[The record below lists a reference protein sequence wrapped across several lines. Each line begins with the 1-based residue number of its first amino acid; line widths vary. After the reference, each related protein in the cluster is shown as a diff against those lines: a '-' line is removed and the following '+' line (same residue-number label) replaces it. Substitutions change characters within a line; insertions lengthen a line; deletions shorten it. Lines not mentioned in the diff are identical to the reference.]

1 MRAVLKSPWWALV
14 VAGCG
19 CTPANEWREL
29 RPEDSGIVA
38 SFPCKPDRLARTI
51 ALAGQATRME
61 MLVCSAGGLTFG
73 LAFADIGDPRLVTQ
87 ALAELRAAAMAN
99 LRATAAS
106 ERSLAVPGMTPNERA
121 ARLHFEGQRPDG
133 AAMQEQAAFFVRGL
147 RIYQASILG
156 PTVAES
162 ASEPFFIGLRLTP

>member
-1 MRAVLKSPWWALV
+1 MHAVLKSLWWALV

-19 CTPANEWREL
+19 CTPADEWREL
-29 RPEDSGIVA
+29 RPENSGIVA

-51 ALAGQATRME
+51 ALAGRDTRME
-61 MLVCSAGGLTFG
+61 MLVCSADGLTFG
-73 LAFADIGDPRLVTQ
+73 LAFADIGDPRSVTR

-121 ARLHFEGQRPDG
+121 ARLRFEGRRPDG
-133 AAMQEQAAFFVRGL
+133 VAMQEQAAFFVRGM
-147 RIYQASILG
+147 RIYQATILG

-162 ASEPFFIGLRLTP
+162 ASEPFFGGLRLTP